1 MSKHILFSIKTSK
14 REVWGCLFLSKF
26 AFLDQQ
32 QKHLSLHTPTK
43 TLFGPHVHL
52 GEDPS
57 KRMLHS
63 GQLFWATLLVNVVWA
78 MCSGQCVL
86 VNSSGQYPLPN
97 QHILVI
103 SDLQVGERRVDC
115 GSPIAQLLVRLF
127 KLRSDS
133 NQNIQEVAERCEIM
147 GSGGPSSR

>member
-63 GQLFWATLLVNVVWA
+63 GQLFWS

-86 VNSSGQYPLPN
+86 VNVFWSTLLVNILFRINTFWSSL
-97 QHILVI
+97 I
-103 SDLQVGERRVDC
+103 SDLWSAGGREEGCQCQPSFSIVGEIFEIR
-115 GSPIAQLLVRLF
+115 F
-127 KLRSDS
+127 KLKHLR
-133 NQNIQEVAERCEIM
+133 QK
-147 GSGGPSSR
+147 